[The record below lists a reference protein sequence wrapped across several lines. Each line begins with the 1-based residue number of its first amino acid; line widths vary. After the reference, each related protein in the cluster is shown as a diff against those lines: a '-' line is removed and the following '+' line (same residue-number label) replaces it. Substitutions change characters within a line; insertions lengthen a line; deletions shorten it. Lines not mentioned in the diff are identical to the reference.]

1 MADTDQSAVVQE
13 LYRRRDSLDPDKR
26 AVVEELAKRMNVAQP
41 EKTGFFGRIGEN
53 LTGLKDLAVGAVTHP
68 IDTAKAMLT
77 PDPTVSK
84 EAADAFNRGDYGR
97 YAGSQIEAIPLI
109 GPQIRRTEQD
119 LRKGDYGAIG
129 GDVATAATLSQ
140 LPRVASAIPRAGAA
154 VSEVLMSPGVIKGLK
169 RSTEGV
175 IVGSAMHGNVPG
187 VAGGV
192 IGRLGA
198 GMLENAAERRAAAKL
213 PPAAASIVEK
223 AQAAPP
229 LTAAEQALAD
239 HIMANVEPEAAAPP
253 AAGPAS
259 IPQGPADMP
268 APRAGQVGQSAMPAT
283 PAAALQMPG
292 PQGAPVPA
300 SPAEAVSQASRGART
315 PARTEATAEATVTP
329 PIGANRLLPDET
341 ITGVHRQVVEV
352 PVTNPAAKP
361 GTTFKYSVIET
372 GSDLTGRKRLL
383 VGIDNAGNRAPGA
396 FASKGGMLID
406 ANGKIQ
412 SVYLDPDVRGSG
424 IFKGLMDFAE
434 SKGYA
439 LDPESPQSASMMRA
453 MQKRGAAPEGQAPQ
467 VQVIPSPEPAVAKEV
482 YVAKAQAAKSTKMAD
497 VLHQLEITPEQVPT
511 ISDADWTRI
520 EKATKIN
527 RPNSPESLQMVVGK
541 LQNLQKPSA
550 AAEVPE
556 ALRKNPK
563 AMAAAR
569 ALAAEQAK

>member
-1 MADTDQSAVVQE
+1 MAENDQSAVVQE

-26 AVVEELAKRMNVAQP
+26 AVVDELAKRMNIAQP

-77 PDPTVSK
+77 PDPAVSK

-129 GDVATAATLSQ
+129 GDVATAAALSQ

-154 VSEVLMSPGVIKGLK
+154 VSDVLMSPGVIKGLK

-175 IVGSAMHGNVPG
+175 VVGSAMHGNLPGVGLG
-187 VAGGV
+187 VAGR
-192 IGRLGA
+192 IGA

-223 AQAAPP
+223 AQTAPP

-253 AAGPAS
+253 AAGPTTPPA
-259 IPQGPADMP
+259 ITRPYYEPPPGPADMP
-268 APRAGQVGQSAMPAT
+268 AQPVGSAMPAT
-283 PAAALQMPG
+283 PAPALQMPG
-292 PQGAPVPA
+292 PQGAPIPA
-300 SPAEAVSQASRGART
+300 SPAEAVSQS
-315 PARTEATAEATVTP
+315 
-329 PIGANRLLPDET
+329 
-341 ITGVHRQVVEV
+341 
-352 PVTNPAAKP
+352 
-361 GTTFKYSVIET
+361 
-372 GSDLTGRKRLL
+372 
-383 VGIDNAGNRAPGA
+383 
-396 FASKGGMLID
+396 
-406 ANGKIQ
+406 
-412 SVYLDPDVRGSG
+412 
-424 IFKGLMDFAE
+424 
-434 SKGYA
+434 
-439 LDPESPQSASMMRA
+439 
-453 MQKRGAAPEGQAPQ
+453 PQ
-467 VQVIPSPEPAVAKEV
+467 VQVIPSPEPAVPAEV
-482 YVAKAQAAKSTKMAD
+482 YKAKAQAAKSTKMAD
-497 VLHQLEITPEQVPT
+497 VLHQLEITPEQVST

-527 RPNSPESLQMVVGK
+527 RPNSPESLQMVVDK
-541 LQNLQKPSA
+541 LKSLEKPSA

-556 ALRKNPK
+556 ALRKNPAAMK
-563 AMAAAR
+563 AAMDVR
-569 ALAAEQAK
+569 DALAKK